1 MSVPYNTQMSSNQ
14 ELYFSRKEI
23 VSCLFTALRA
33 AKKAGE
39 AIMEIYGS
47 SFSVE
52 LKDDGSPLTLADKRS
67 HEIIAG
73 RLRKCPADA
82 GKLPV
87 LSEEGREIS
96 FEERR
101 RWGYFWAV
109 DPLDGKKYFIK
120 RNGEFTVNIALIRKQ
135 APIVGVIYVPVKEI
149 FYFGAEGMG
158 ARKMDA
164 GYFIGLEPE
173 YEDPGRE
180 LDAILRSSVSLPLE
194 AGEVQPSSEGQ
205 KPGLTVAGSR
215 SHSNEAFQYFL
226 EEMKNKYGEVEFISA
241 GSSLKF
247 CLVAEGKA
255 DVYPRFG
262 PTMEWDSA
270 AGQCIVEQAGGR
282 VVSMDD
288 GLPLVYNKR
297 DLRNAFFVC
306 EGKGVHVFRRPE
318 SREK

>member
-1 MSVPYNTQMSSNQ
+1 MDMRSGQGHH
-14 ELYFSRKEI
+14 FSRNEI

-33 AKKAGE
+33 AEKAGE

-47 SFSVE
+47 SFRVE
-52 LKDDGSPLTLADKRS
+52 FKDDRSPLTLADKSS

-73 RLRKCPADA
+73 RLRQGPA
-82 GKLPV
+82 GRGELPV
-87 LSEEGREIS
+87 LSEEGREIP
-96 FEERR
+96 FEERS
-101 RWGYFWAV
+101 RWGHFWLV
-109 DPLDGKKYFIK
+109 DPLDGTKEFIK

-149 FYFGAEGMG
+149 FYFAAEGIG
-158 ARKMDA
+158 ARKMDTA
-164 GYFIGLEPE
+164 SFSCL
-173 YEDPGRE
+173 E
-180 LDAILRSSVSLPLE
+180 LDSGDLDRTLDAVLRNSVSLPIE
-194 AGEVQPSSEGQ
+194 AREEQHASGLR
-205 KPGLTVAGSR
+205 KTGLTVAGSR
-215 SHSNEAFQYFL
+215 SHSSDAFQDFL
-226 EEMKNKYGEVEFISA
+226 EEMKRQYGEVEFISA

-247 CLVAEGKA
+247 CLVAEGRA

-288 GLPLVYNKR
+288 GLPLGYNKR

-306 EGKGVHVFRRPE
+306 EGKGARVFRPGG
-318 SREK
+318 REKE